1 MKAKLHEE
9 FRLDTAVAS
18 DMLAVAAVFSAS
30 RDEALTYLPKLHTEE
45 EDREYFSQVVFCENE
60 VIVCRLTTSLA
71 IVGFIAFD
79 EDFVHHLYLL
89 PDYCHRGLGSMLIQE
104 PMQRYN
110 KVRLWVFQQNDRARR
125 FYERHGFLSIKFTD
139 GKDNE
144 EKLPD
149 VLYEWRRSFST

>member
-1 MKAKLHEE
+1 
-9 FRLDTAVAS
+9 
-18 DMLAVAAVFSAS
+18 
-30 RDEALTYLPKLHTEE
+30 
-45 EDREYFSQVVFCENE
+45 VVFCENE